1 MHNDIKT
8 EHYAMLHVQ
17 HSGEGLGVIPH
28 HLRTLKVVEAALQ
41 VPGLLLRHTP
51 LELLNEALLIK
62 MMRRDGWE
70 PVSYTHLHYFNC
82 SVKISSVNQ
91 AFNLGFGSTTWCHS
105 TLPTPIIAANQRAGN
120 KMSSLNRL
128 NPYMRSL

>member
-70 PVSYTHLHYFNC
+70 LQFVPREMRTRKVLETALYNEGLAITFVSFN
-82 SVKISSVNQ
+82 Q
-91 AFNLGFGSTTWCHS
+91 LDEELA
-105 TLPTPIIAANQRAGN
+105 IIAVIQNGLAI
-120 KMSSLNRL
+120 KYLTPELSLIHI
-128 NPYMRSL
+128 